1 MTRRGMASVT
11 VTALLAAL
19 PVVALAP
26 SKAHAAHQTHAK
38 PLSALQRAA
47 ATGEPV
53 EVTSE
58 RTEYSKT
65 LANPDGTFTLT
76 QSTTPQRTRAADGS
90 WQDIDTTLVRRAD
103 GTIGPKATVVDL
115 NFSGGGAGAGMLQL
129 GRGDQ
134 SMNLGWPGTL
144 PTPALNGATATY
156 ADVLKDV
163 DLQLTATAEGYR
175 EVLVVK
181 TPEAARSPQL
191 ESIKLAASAKGLSV
205 IPGAGGGLRA
215 VDSDGN
221 AVFTGPAGQ
230 MWDSAGNTAPSTFQ
244 RKTAKRSGS
253 KTSQH
258 VAGAAAAAAEGDDT
272 THPGE
277 GDTSAELPVT
287 VADGAVSVAPDLDLL
302 RGKDTV
308 YPVYIDPPVGLGV
321 SERTK
326 LSSDG
331 DKFWQFDKPMGVG
344 KCGNADGYYCG
355 SGYTD
360 RMYFEFAPSKLS
372 GKYVIDATFRA
383 HETWSFNCNP
393 YWVDLKR
400 TDNISEGTRW
410 PGPKTLDHMGDR
422 YISAGRDKNCSPA
435 QPDTWVEFNDNPSES
450 DENLTSTVRSFADG
464 KIHRLTLMLRAT
476 DESEPRAWKRFD
488 YNAELK
494 VNYVPRP
501 GLPTSVGVIPGTGT
515 TAYCR
520 TSSSDPLTV
529 TTATPTVQARVQ
541 TKVQPK
547 SGEEKGSL
555 QAEFWMERKQTD
567 GSWDKVWSDYKP
579 DTGWDPDGTLE
590 KAVTDQRADGGL
602 YRFKSRTQSH
612 WYYGPKSGDLFSAYS
627 SWCYLKI
634 DTSAPKAPQITST
647 GPYTECTTNLCE
659 PKGGP
664 GVPGAFTF
672 KPHSGES
679 GVKGYRYRLLTTSK
693 KGAKAVSGATPTVK
707 DVTPSL
713 PGTQVL
719 SVEATDLDADG
730 RVRYGPPTEYVFKA
744 APAEGNTGRWH
755 FDDALPG
762 SGKTTAADT
771 ATVGTRH
778 NATLY
783 TTGAGWSTLARRGA
797 HDYSLWMDSTD
808 PNQQHGYAATSSP
821 ALNTAD
827 SFTVSAWV
835 YLTDTTTN
843 HVVLT
848 EPGEHASAFT
858 LYYSAAYHKWVFN
871 RTDQDSKTAAYIR
884 SLADSPNPTPRVWT
898 HLAGVFD
905 THNDADPKNDT
916 VQLFINGRPQGQP
929 IPASTV
935 STYKPWTASEGLQF
949 GRSKVADAYG
959 ENWRGRID
967 EVAVW
972 QRPLDVDELHQEAA
986 LEQNGAPANELV
998 GHWDAT
1004 ISEGTSISESPEDPD
1019 DPNSTK
1025 FPYGRGTLKFSTTGA
1040 SLKDEDGQDQ
1050 SLVLNGTTGYATTT
1064 GPIVDETGSFTVS
1077 ARVRLDSAGLAK
1089 QPVGYRAAVFSQ
1101 ATPAGKESSWAL
1113 WVEKPAVDTYLWK
1126 FGRTAVDAT
1135 GKVTDTGMVTAEEPI
1150 SAKELNSWVDLTGV
1164 FDANETFT
1172 DDGGQEQLGM
1182 TRLYIGQFQQQP
1194 EGKAGFATPQQ
1205 GSGDLTTGNAA
1216 LAGATSHYLPG
1227 ALAELRVWTGAT
1239 TADQVR
1245 SQVLAAPDDA

>member
-1 MTRRGMASVT
+1 MTRRGIASVT
-11 VTALLAAL
+11 TAALLTSL
-19 PVVALAP
+19 PVLALAP
-26 SKAHAAHQTHAK
+26 PQATAAGKTSTMTQ
-38 PLSALQRAA
+38 SALQRAG

-58 RTEYSKT
+58 RTEYSQT
-65 LANPDGTFTLT
+65 VANPDGTFTLT
-76 QSTTPQRTRAADGS
+76 QSTTPQRAKAPDGS
-90 WQDIDTTLVRRAD
+90 WQNIDTTLVRRTD
-103 GTIGPKATVVDL
+103 GTVGPKSAVVNLD
-115 NFSGGGAGAGMLQL
+115 FSGGGPGAGMLQL
-129 GRGDQ
+129 GTDEQ
-134 SMNLGWPGTL
+134 SMKFGWPGTL

-156 ADVLKDV
+156 AHVLKDV

-181 TPEAARSPQL
+181 TAEAAHSPEL
-191 ESIKLAASAKGLSV
+191 ENIKLTASAKGLSV

-230 MWDSAGNTAPSTFQ
+230 MWDSAGGTLPPSP
-244 RKTAKRSGS
+244 KS
-253 KTSQH
+253 K
-258 VAGAAAAAAEGDDT
+258 AAEQRGGKPSQPTAAEQPGTEGGDP
-272 THPGE
+272 THPGD
-277 GDTSAELPVT
+277 GAASAELPVT
-287 VADGAVSVAPDLDLL
+287 VTASAVSVAPDLDLL

-360 RMYFEFAPSKLS
+360 RMYFEFAPTKLS

-383 HETWSFNCNP
+383 HETWSFNCTP

-435 QPDTWVEFNDNPSES
+435 QPDTWVEFNDNPQES
-450 DENLTSTVRSFADG
+450 DENLASTVRSFADG

-488 YNAELK
+488 DNAELK

-501 GLPTSVGVIPGTGT
+501 GLPTSVGAIPATGT

-547 SGEEKGSL
+547 NGEEKGSL
-555 QAEFWMERKQTD
+555 QAEFWMERKN
-567 GSWDKVWSDYKP
+567 GSSWDKVWSDYKP
-579 DTGWDPDGTLE
+579 DKGWDPDGTLE
-590 KAVTDQRADGGL
+590 KAVTSQRADGGL

-612 WYYGPKSGDLFSAYS
+612 WYYGSKSGDLFSPYS

-647 GPYTECTTNLCE
+647 GPYTECTTSLCE

-664 GVPGAFTF
+664 GIAGAFTF

-693 KGAKAVSGATPTVK
+693 KGAKTVSGATPAVK

-730 RVRYGPPTEYVFKA
+730 RVRYGPPSEYVFKA
-744 APAEGNTGRWH
+744 SPAEGNTGRWH
-755 FDDALPG
+755 FDDAPPG
-762 SGKTTAADT
+762 SAITTAADR

-797 HDYSLWMDSTD
+797 HDYSLWMDSAD
-808 PNQQHGYAATSSP
+808 PNKQHGYAATSTP
-821 ALNTAD
+821 ALNTGD

-835 YLTDTTTN
+835 YLTDTTAN

-858 LYYSAAYHKWVFN
+858 LYYSATTRKWVFN
-871 RTDQDSKTAAYIR
+871 RTDQDSKTASYIR
-884 SLADSPNPTPRVWT
+884 SPADSPNPTTRVWT

-905 THNDADPKNDT
+905 TQHDADPKNDT
-916 VQLFINGRPQGQP
+916 IQLFVNGRPQGQP
-929 IPASTV
+929 VTASTV

-949 GRSKVADAYG
+949 GRSKVADLYG

-967 EVAVW
+967 EVALW
-972 QRPLDVDELHQEAA
+972 QRPLNADELHQEAA
-986 LEQNGAPANELV
+986 LEQDGVPANELV
-998 GHWDAT
+998 GHWDAA
-1004 ISEGTSISESPEDPD
+1004 ISQGASVRESPEDPD
-1019 DPNSTK
+1019 DPSSTG
-1025 FPYGRGTLKFSTTGA
+1025 FPYGRGPLKFSATGA

-1050 SLVLNGTTGYATTT
+1050 SLVLNGSTGYATAT
-1064 GPIVDETGSFTVS
+1064 GPVVDETGSFTVS

-1101 ATPAGKESSWAL
+1101 AAPAGKESSWAL
-1113 WVEKPAVDTYLWK
+1113 WVEKPAADTYLWK

-1135 GKVTDTGMVTAEEPI
+1135 GKVTDTGLVTAQEPI
-1150 SAKELNSWVDLTGV
+1150 SPKELNSWVDLTGV
-1164 FDANETFT
+1164 FDAAETFT
-1172 DDGGQEQLGM
+1172 DDDGQQQLGM
-1182 TRLYIGQFQQQP
+1182 THLYIGQFPQQP
-1194 EGKAGFATPQQ
+1194 EGEAGFATPQQ
-1205 GSGDLTTGNAA
+1205 GSGDLTAGNAR
-1216 LAGATSHYLPG
+1216 LAGTTSHYLPG
-1227 ALAELRVWTGAT
+1227 ALAELRVWTGAM

>member
-1 MTRRGMASVT
+1 MTRRGVAGVTTAAVLAS
-11 VTALLAAL
+11 L
-19 PVVALAP
+19 PALALGP
-26 SKAHAAHQTHAK
+26 PQAHAVSKTPAK

-47 ATGEPV
+47 ATGESV

-58 RTEYSKT
+58 RSEYSQT
-65 LANPDGTFTLT
+65 FANPDGTFTLT
-76 QSTTPQRTRAADGS
+76 QSTTPRRARASDGT
-90 WQDIDTTLVRRAD
+90 WQGIDTSLVRHSD
-103 GTIGPKATVVDL
+103 GTVGPKSAVVDL
-115 NFSGGGAGAGMLQL
+115 AFSGGGAGTGLLKL
-129 GRGDQ
+129 GKDERA
-134 SMNLGWPGTL
+134 MRFGWPGTL
-144 PTPALNGATATY
+144 PTPTLNGATATY

-181 TPEAARSPQL
+181 TPEAADSPEL
-191 ESIKLAASAKGLSV
+191 ENIKLTASAKELSV

-215 VDSDGN
+215 VDADGN
-221 AVFTGPAGQ
+221 ALFTGPAGQ
-230 MWDSAGNTAPSTFQ
+230 MWDSAGTTETPALSRKATTTA
-244 RKTAKRSGS
+244 GL
-253 KTSQH
+253 KTSQQ
-258 VAGAAAAAAEGDDT
+258 AAAAEGTLTTDDT
-272 THPGE
+272 RPGE
-277 GDTSAELPVT
+277 GDATAELPVT
-287 VADGAVSVAPDLDLL
+287 VANGAVSVTPDLELL

-360 RMYFEFAPSKLS
+360 RMYFEFAPTKLS

-383 HETWSFNCNP
+383 HETWSFNCTP

-435 QPDTWVEFNDNPSES
+435 QPDTWVEFNDNPQES
-450 DENLTSTVRSFADG
+450 DENLASTVRSFADG
-464 KIHRLTLMLRAT
+464 KISRLTLMLRAT
-476 DESEPRAWKRFD
+476 DEGEPRAWKRFD
-488 YNAELK
+488 SNAELK

-520 TSSSDPLTV
+520 TSASDPLTV

-547 SGEEKGSL
+547 SGEESGSL
-555 QAEFWMERKQTD
+555 QAEFYMERKQTD

-579 DTGWDPDGTLE
+579 DAGWDPDGTLE
-590 KAVTDQRADGGL
+590 KAATDKRADGGL

-612 WYYGPKSGDLFSAYS
+612 WYYAGKSGDLFSAYS

-634 DTSAPKAPQITST
+634 DTSAPKEPQITSA
-647 GPYTECTTNLCE
+647 GPYTSCTTNVCE
-659 PKGGP
+659 PHGGP
-664 GVPGAFTF
+664 GIPGTFTF
-672 KPHSGES
+672 KPYAGET
-679 GVKGYRYRLLTTSK
+679 GTKGYRYRLLTTSK
-693 KGAKAVSGATPTVK
+693 KSAKTVSGATPTVK

-730 RVRYGPPTEYVFKA
+730 RVRYGPPAEYVFKA
-744 APAEGNTGRWH
+744 SPAEGNTGRWH
-755 FDDALPG
+755 FNDGTPG
-762 SGKTTAADT
+762 STVTVAADSAT
-771 ATVGTRH
+771 AGSRH
-778 NATLY
+778 NATLH

-797 HDYSLWMDSTD
+797 HDYSLWMDSND
-808 PNQQHGYAATSSP
+808 PAQQKGYADTSTA
-821 ALNTAD
+821 ALNTGD

-843 HVVLT
+843 HVALT

-858 LYYSAAYHKWVFN
+858 LYYSAGLHKWVFN
-871 RTDQDSKTAAYIR
+871 RTDQDSKTASYIR
-884 SLADSPNPTPRVWT
+884 SIADSPNPTPRVWT

-905 THNDADPKNDT
+905 TQHDTDPKNDT
-916 VQLFINGRPQGQP
+916 LQLFVNGSPQGQP
-929 IPASTV
+929 VIASTV
-935 STYKPWTASEGLQF
+935 TTYKPWTASEGLQF
-949 GRSKVADAYG
+949 GRSKVADTYG

-972 QRPLDVDELHQEAA
+972 QRPLNADEIHQEAA
-986 LEQNGAPANELV
+986 LEQDGVPANELV
-998 GHWDAT
+998 SHWDAT
-1004 ISEGTSISESPEDPD
+1004 IAQGTSVMESPEDPD
-1019 DPNSTK
+1019 DPSSTS
-1025 FPYGRGTLKFSTTGA
+1025 FPYHRGPLKLSTTGA
-1040 SLKDEDGQDQ
+1040 SLQDEDGQDQ
-1050 SLVLNGTTGYATTT
+1050 SLVLNGSTGYATAA
-1064 GPIVDETGSFTVS
+1064 GPVVDETGSFTVS
-1077 ARVRLDSAGLAK
+1077 ARVRLDSASLAQ
-1089 QPVGYRAAVFSQ
+1089 QPIGYRAAVASQ

-1113 WVEKPAVDTYLWK
+1113 WVEKPAADTYLWK

-1150 SAKELNSWVDLTGV
+1150 SPKELNSWVDLTGA

-1172 DDGGQEQLGM
+1172 KDDGQEQTGM

-1205 GSGDLTTGNAA
+1205 GSGDLTAGNAP
-1216 LAGATSHYLPG
+1216 LAGTTSHHLPG
-1227 ALAELRVWTGAT
+1227 ALAKLRVWTGAM

-1245 SQVLAAPDDA
+1245 SQVLAVPDDA